1 MINFEKYSFI
11 IFDYDGVVLD
21 SNKLKS
27 EAFAEALKNE
37 PPDLVLELVEFHKN
51 NGGISRYE
59 KFLYYFEE
67 IKKTIFSQEDLEFAL
82 KGFSLIVREGMLKC
96 SKLKNTVNKSGYEL
110 KSRKSLERK

>member
-37 PPDLVLELVEFHKN
+37 PPDLVLELVEFHN
-51 NGGISRYE
+51 NN
-59 KFLYYFEE
+59 
-67 IKKTIFSQEDLEFAL
+67 
-82 KGFSLIVREGMLKC
+82 KGF
-96 SKLKNTVNKSGYEL
+96 
-110 KSRKSLERK
+110 